1 MKRFTLSAC
10 LALALFPLLAL
21 AQAASIPEPDIAGL
35 GSAFLLALSTKNYG
49 ILLSA
54 ALLGAVALA
63 RFVASKF
70 PGKFATWLT
79 TPQGSAVLALLG
91 GSASLLL
98 GALRAGQELT
108 PGLVLSCVG
117 TALMASGLWS
127 TAKAL
132 GEKKP
137 DVTPSM
143 APQVCS
149 AADIANGKPGC
160 P

>member
-10 LALALFPLLAL
+10 LALALFPLLAM
-21 AQAASIPEPDIAGL
+21 AQGIPEPGVAEL
-35 GSAFLLALSTKNYG
+35 GSAFLAALASKNY
-49 ILLSA
+49 ILLA
-54 ALLGAVALA
+54 AVVVMGGVWLA
-63 RFVASKF
+63 RFIAKQF

-79 TPQGSAVLALLG
+79 TPRGSAVLALVG
-91 GSASLLL
+91 GTVSLLL
-98 GALRAGQELT
+98 GALKAGIPIDLD
-108 PGLVLSCVG
+108 LVLGCIG
-117 TALMASGLWS
+117 TALTASGLWS

-143 APQVCS
+143 APTQCS
-149 AADIANGKPGC
+149 AADYANGKPGC

>member
-1 MKRFTLSAC
+1 MKRLTIPAC

-21 AQAASIPEPDIAGL
+21 AQGIPEPGVAEL
-35 GSAFLLALSTKNYG
+35 GSAFLAALASKNY
-49 ILLSA
+49 ILLA
-54 ALLGAVALA
+54 AVVVMGGVWLA
-63 RFVASKF
+63 RFIAKQF

-79 TPQGSAVLALLG
+79 TPRGSAVLALVG
-91 GSASLLL
+91 GTVSLLL
-98 GALRAGQELT
+98 GALKAGIPIDLD
-108 PGLVLSCVG
+108 LVLGCIG
-117 TALMASGLWS
+117 TALTASGLWS

-143 APQVCS
+143 APTQCS
-149 AADIANGKPGC
+149 AADYANGKPGC